1 MFDDATGRSGSGA
14 VPPTTDRDNR
24 DDHGRGQRLYDRWSD
39 HQGLFRAGK
48 LVVFAGREDAYRQ
61 QALAGLDARPGD
73 TVLDVGCGPGVNFAT
88 LRERVGPAGRVVGVD
103 YSRGMV
109 ERARRHINR
118 EGWSNVDVVRA
129 DASRLP
135 LPAGSVDRGYA
146 TLSLSAMP
154 DLPGVLDAV
163 AEVLAPGG
171 RLAVFD
177 TRPFQTGLRRALN
190 PLLVRGSWLLTNWHP
205 EVGLVD
211 PLRERFDPVAV
222 ETFDAGATVV
232 AVAHRGGA
240 SE

>member
-1 MFDDATGRSGSGA
+1 VFDDTTGRSGGGTL
-14 VPPTTDRDNR
+14 PTTDGGDHG
-24 DDHGRGQRLYDRWSD
+24 DHGRGQRLYDRWSD
-39 HQGLFRAGK
+39 HQGLFRVGK
-48 LVVFAGREDAYRQ
+48 FVVFAGREDAYRQ

-73 TVLDVGCGPGVNFAT
+73 TVLDVGCGPGVNFAA

-109 ERARRHINR
+109 ERARRRVDR
-118 EGWSNVDVVRA
+118 EGWSNVHVVRA

-135 LPAGSVDRGYA
+135 LPAGSVDRAYA

-154 DLPGVLDAV
+154 DLPAVLDGV

-232 AVAHRGGA
+232 AVAHRRGPA
-240 SE
+240 E